1 MNRYNFEA
9 IGKRIKEERD
19 RRNISQDG
27 FIEML
32 GARNIP
38 IGRNRLSNIEN
49 GKCVEK
55 MELEKLV
62 AICDI
67 FQWDVGYL
75 LGEYKEQTQDKH
87 FICQQTGL
95 SEKAIDFLLPHSK
108 DWQTGVLSLLLEEY
122 PDFLQVLANIYTYYG
137 YYAELERQKNT
148 FNNESRLV
156 QHEEKSV
163 DTNDW
168 DKLFE
173 IENTRTVF
181 RNTIERHAAY
191 VKALR
196 LSVFES
202 FIAVVDKIV
211 AKQYKKHSKPTK

>member
-1 MNRYNFEA
+1 MRILNKYIFEA

-67 FQWDVGYL
+67 FQWDIGYL

-87 FICQQTGL
+87 FICHQTGL

-122 PDFLQVLANIYTYYG
+122 PDFLQVLANIYEYYN
-137 YYAELERQKNT
+137 YYSK
-148 FNNESRLV
+148 
-156 QHEEKSV
+156 EKM
-163 DTNDW
+163 T
-168 DKLFE
+168 KK
-173 IENTRTVF
+173 
-181 RNTIERHAAY
+181 AY
-191 VKALR
+191 
-196 LSVFES
+196 S
-202 FIAVVDKIV
+202 
-211 AKQYKKHSKPTK
+211 